1 MRDFGP
7 DRPPF
12 APTAP
17 RRARGAARL
26 FRQVADDLT
35 AQLAQG
41 VFAPGDQLPAEP
53 ALADAY
59 GVNRLTVREAIA
71 VLVRQGLLRRVHG
84 VGSFVAEPPSC
95 HRIATLDLD
104 LSYSLRDAGEIVVH
118 DVLGIAA
125 EDEPAVP
132 GGAFPDF
139 PGPVA
144 RLRIRRRVGERP
156 WSQTLAWLPASLL
169 YPDPSLRPEA
179 SLADV
184 LLERHG
190 LRVAATARSLAAEPA
205 DEIDAEHLD
214 VAAGAP
220 LLVLRGGNADQ
231 HGRRIG
237 EVAERIRGDRV
248 ELALG

>member
-1 MRDFGP
+1 M
-7 DRPPF
+7 
-12 APTAP
+12 
-17 RRARGAARL
+17 
-26 FRQVADDLT
+26 
-35 AQLAQG
+35 
-41 VFAPGDQLPAEP
+41 
-53 ALADAY
+53 
-59 GVNRLTVREAIA
+59 
-71 VLVRQGLLRRVHG
+71 LRRVHG
-84 VGSFVAEPPSC
+84 VGSFVTERPVR
-95 HRIATLDLD
+95 HRLTTLNLD
-104 LSYSLRDAGEIVVH
+104 LSNSLRDAGEAVVH
-118 DVLGIAA
+118 DLLGIAA
-125 EDEPAVP
+125 EEQTGVP
-132 GGAFPDF
+132 GGTFPDL

-169 YPDPSLRPEA
+169 YPDPSLTPEA

-190 LRVAATARSLAAEPA
+190 LRVAAAARSLTAEPA

-237 EVAERIRGDRV
+237 QVTERIRGDRV